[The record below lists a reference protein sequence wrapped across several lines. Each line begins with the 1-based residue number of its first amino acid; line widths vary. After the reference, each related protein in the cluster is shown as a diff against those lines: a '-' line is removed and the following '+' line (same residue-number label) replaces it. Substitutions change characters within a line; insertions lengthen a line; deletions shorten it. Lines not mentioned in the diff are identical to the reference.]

1 MSKKKTKNFIL
12 FLKYVT
18 KVTQIE
24 KKKHFNS
31 GIHLLP
37 IDLGKNP
44 MFLYLVML
52 SFSY

>member
-24 KKKHFNS
+24 KKKTFQ
-31 GIHLLP
+31 
-37 IDLGKNP
+37 
-44 MFLYLVML
+44 
-52 SFSY
+52 